1 MTGDLTV
8 IHQHSAR
15 DLVTFSN
22 EQINLIKR
30 TICKPK
36 EREATNDELALFIG
50 QAKRTGLDPFA
61 KQIYAVFRKSHGVEQ
76 MTIQTAID
84 GFRLI
89 AERTGKYA
97 GKLGTWWCGPDR
109 VWHEVWIDAAP
120 PVAAKVTVQKAVDG
134 LIAPTPAVAH
144 WKEYAARD
152 YKGNL
157 TSMWQNMPAN
167 QLAKCAEALA
177 LRQAF
182 PNELSGLYT
191 ADEMAQANNPASAP
205 QPVQQPPARVID
217 EYVEV
222 EPAPTLSKATQK
234 ALRAAVDA
242 AGIDKNWLLKNA
254 VAIGVENTAGPHWL
268 SHITEDQ
275 AKHLMQALSDEV
287 DRRDAEEQVAEVV
300 VDGLTEEKV

>member
-1 MTGDLTV
+1 MTDLTV
-8 IHQHSAR
+8 VHQPNAR

-22 EQINLIKR
+22 EQVNLIKR

-61 KQIYAVFRKSHGVEQ
+61 RQIYAIFRKSHGVEV

-97 GKLGTWWCGPDR
+97 GKLGTWWCGPDEQ
-109 VWHEVWIDAAP
+109 WHEVWISTAP
-120 PVAAKVTVQKAVDG
+120 PVAAKVTVQKAVAG
-134 LIAPTPAVAH
+134 LLAATPAVAH
-144 WKEYAARD
+144 WNEYAAKD
-152 YKGNL
+152 YKGGL
-157 TSMWQNMPAN
+157 TPMWKNMPAN

-191 ADEMAQANNPASAP
+191 ADEMAQANNPVSRPAP
-205 QPVQQPPARVID
+205 PSPIADVNGEVVEQQPPLDKATIKALQAAID
-217 EYVEV
+217 E
-222 EPAPTLSKATQK
+222 
-234 ALRAAVDA
+234 
-242 AGIDKNWLLKNA
+242 AGVDKNWLLKQC
-254 VAIGVENTAGPHWL
+254 VALGVENVNRPHFL
-268 SHITEDQ
+268 SYLTPEQ
-275 AKHLMQALSDEV
+275 AQGLMQALSDEV
-287 DRRDAEEQVAEVV
+287 DRRDAGEGQA
-300 VDGLTEEKV
+300 